1 MSALGSKADISDARP
16 PMSANDPEQTLY
28 VAKTS
33 RFQRRPL
40 CTARGH
46 HFSSNAACGMVCRD
60 EQSCKAAVLYL
71 LTLTPAFIVHL
82 ALLFARRAGRGRG
95 RPSTVT
101 PDGQSLHRE
110 LRWARRGCRWAS
122 GQTNGVTLEEGDW
135 ISLDGDT
142 GEVFLG
148 QREIMTERPEDEL
161 AEVER
166 WRADTAALELA
177 K

>member
-1 MSALGSKADISDARP
+1 LS
-16 PMSANDPEQTLY
+16 
-28 VAKTS
+28 TS
-33 RFQRRPL
+33 PF
-40 CTARGH
+40 
-46 HFSSNAACGMVCRD
+46 
-60 EQSCKAAVLYL
+60 YL
-71 LTLTPAFIVHL
+71 LVALAEAGVAPAPSRQMGKACIVSCAGLDVDVAGHQAKLNGMTL
-82 ALLFARRAGRGRG
+82 G
-95 RPSTVT
+95 
-101 PDGQSLHRE
+101 
-110 LRWARRGCRWAS
+110 
-122 GQTNGVTLEEGDW
+122 EGDW

>member
-1 MSALGSKADISDARP
+1 MTLG
-16 PMSANDPEQTLY
+16 
-28 VAKTS
+28 
-33 RFQRRPL
+33 
-40 CTARGH
+40 
-46 HFSSNAACGMVCRD
+46 
-60 EQSCKAAVLYL
+60 
-71 LTLTPAFIVHL
+71 
-82 ALLFARRAGRGRG
+82 
-95 RPSTVT
+95 
-101 PDGQSLHRE
+101 
-110 LRWARRGCRWAS
+110 
-122 GQTNGVTLEEGDW
+122 EGDW